1 MTHRNLPVTGK
12 PGAGMIAHNGDGRE
26 RHGRAGQWTGIT
38 RTMSAHGS
46 DGPPPD
52 VAVLPA
58 EPDEA
63 RRSLLHL
70 AVTAA
75 GIGTFD
81 WDLVTGT
88 LVWDDRLIELFG
100 YDALGFDRS
109 IAAFNARLHP
119 DDVDRVGV
127 LLDRAIATVGEYS
140 AEYRVVLPD
149 GAQRWVAARGRA
161 LAGETGTAVRLLG
174 AAWDISARREG
185 QDRLAQLVEQMAV
198 GFIAMDAEWVM
209 THVNA
214 EAERITGTPR
224 AQLLGRT
231 LWEAFPAAVGTEFEA
246 QYRRAADT
254 GQPVAFEAF
263 YPEPLDI
270 WFEVRAVPSAEGVAL
285 YFLDITTRRRAQE
298 LSDRAAERERLLS
311 RITEELSTTLDAGE
325 AARRLTRLVVPGIA
339 DWCIVSLIGD
349 DEAGGDRRAL
359 RNITS
364 WHHDPRLR
372 AAVDA
377 YAQARLGA
385 LRDDA
390 LFVQAMRTGRLQL
403 LARDATAH
411 ALEMIHPGPVR
422 ELVAE
427 LAPESVA
434 VLPLPGRNGPVGL
447 LTLCTGPDRG
457 QFEPADLVTARHV
470 AARAGVVLDNTRL
483 YRQQRGLAEG
493 FQRSLLTPPPE
504 PDHLQI
510 VVRYVPAAQAAEVGG
525 DWYDAFLQPS
535 GATVLVIGD
544 VVGHDAAAAAAMGQA
559 RTIVRTLAAR
569 DHDGPAAVLGEVEQ
583 VMQTLQSQILATAVV
598 ARLEQTDEERAAGA
612 TRLRW
617 SNAGHPP
624 PMLLTPDG
632 QVRVLEEGRPDLL
645 LGVRPDTPRR
655 EAETTL
661 PWGSVVLLYT
671 DGLVESRHED
681 IDHGLDRLQ
690 TVLHELAGRDLDDL
704 CDEVLS
710 RMLPTNP
717 GDDVALV
724 AVQLHPQDRPRP
736 PQAGPNRVPPGFPVE

>member
-1 MTHRNLPVTGK
+1 
-12 PGAGMIAHNGDGRE
+12 
-26 RHGRAGQWTGIT
+26 
-38 RTMSAHGS
+38 MSAHGS
-46 DGPPPD
+46 EAPPPD

-58 EPDEA
+58 EPDDA

-88 LVWDDRLIELFG
+88 LTWDDRLIELFG
-100 YDALGFDRS
+100 YDALRFDRS
-109 IAAFNARLHP
+109 IEAFNARLHP

-149 GAQRWVAARGRA
+149 GAQRWIAARGRA
-161 LAGETGTAVRLLG
+161 LAGEAGTAVRLLG
-174 AAWDISARREG
+174 AAWDISAHRQG

-198 GFIAMDAEWVM
+198 GFIATDPGWVM

-231 LWEAFPAAVGTEFEA
+231 LWEAFPATVGTEFEA
-246 QYRRAADT
+246 HYRRAAGT

-263 YPEPLDI
+263 YPEPLDV
-270 WFEVRAVPSAEGVAL
+270 WVEVRAVPSAEGVAL

-311 RITEELSTTLDAGE
+311 RITEELSATLDAGE

-349 DEAGGDRRAL
+349 EEAGGDRRAL
-359 RNITS
+359 RRITS

-390 LFVQAMRTGRLQL
+390 LFVQAMRTGRPQL
-403 LARDATAH
+403 LARDATAR
-411 ALEMIHPGPVR
+411 ASEMVQPGPVR
-422 ELVAE
+422 DLVAR

-434 VLPLPGRNGPVGL
+434 VLPLPGRDGPVGL
-447 LTLCTGPDRG
+447 LTLCTGRDRG
-457 QFEPADLVTARHV
+457 PFDPADLVTARHV
-470 AARAGVVLDNTRL
+470 AARAGVVLDNARL

-544 VVGHDAAAAAAMGQA
+544 VVGHDVVAAAAMGQA

-569 DHDGPAAVLGEVEQ
+569 DHEGPAAVLGEVEQ

-598 ARLEQTDEERAAGA
+598 ARLEQTDEEREAGVA
-612 TRLRW
+612 RLRW

-624 PMLLTPDG
+624 PLVLTPDG

-645 LGVRPDTPRR
+645 LGVRPDAPRR
-655 EAETTL
+655 EAEVTL

-690 TVLHELAGRDLDDL
+690 TVLRELAGRELDDL
-704 CDEVLS
+704 CDEVLR